1 MLIKARLYLSLGK
14 GAGWKDDVISA
25 PASHQSCFERLI
37 RIICVVNH
45 SYSRFVR
52 ELVEQIGGYVI
63 VLVVY
68 VYRSVGEHDCQ

>member
-1 MLIKARLYLSLGK
+1 
-14 GAGWKDDVISA
+14 
-25 PASHQSCFERLI
+25 
-37 RIICVVNH
+37 
-45 SYSRFVR
+45 VR